1 MQELTCSLSSGS
13 PGFSRVESPA
23 VLWVRWGSPRPLS
36 HSKGLTSIE
45 CSSFLGAHGH
55 PVS

>member
-36 HSKGLTSIE
+36 HLKGLTSIE